1 MVTTLIMN
9 ESLHVFIQFGDRQ
22 FAFIV
27 GQGNHPVARGFD
39 SRSLM
44 HVDVACVNGNDSL
57 VGTQHTINDRS
68 IGLRATGQEE
78 DVSIGGFTGHP
89 DFLPGLFAIYIKT
102 IRGRDFR
109 VGFQESLHHLRMCA
123 VVVITF
129 K

>member
-27 GQGNHPVARGFD
+27 GQGNHSVARGFD
-39 SRSLM
+39 GRCLM
-44 HVDVACVNGNDSL
+44 HVDVASVDGDDSL
-57 VGTQHTINDRS
+57 IGTQHTINDRG
-68 IGLRATGQEE
+68 IGLRATGEEE

-89 DFLPGLFAIYIKT
+89 DFLPGLFAIDIKT
-102 IRGRDFR
+102 ICGRDFR
-109 VGFQESLHHLRMCA
+109 IGFQESLHHFRMCA